1 MKRHSIPYFTWEL
14 QTQIM
19 KYHYTHIRM
28 AKIQNNN
35 NIKCCQECGKNK
47 KSLSILVRLKNGTAS
62 LEDSVAL
69 SYKTKHTVTTQ
80 HSKCAPCY
88 LLKEV
93 ENIHPHQN
101 LHMDVVLP
109 ITVTTSQ
116 QPVCLS
122 VGEWINKLWYIQT
135 IK

>member
-1 MKRHSIPYFTWEL
+1 
-14 QTQIM
+14 
-19 KYHYTHIRM
+19 M

-62 LEDSVAL
+62 LEDSVAV
-69 SYKTKHTVTTQ
+69 SYKTKHTITIQ

-93 ENIHPHQN
+93 ENIH
-101 LHMDVVLP
+101 
-109 ITVTTSQ
+109 TSTSK
-116 QPVCLS
+116 PSHGCS
-122 VGEWINKLWYIQT
+122 SIHNCYNFAAT
-135 IK
+135 SMSFSS